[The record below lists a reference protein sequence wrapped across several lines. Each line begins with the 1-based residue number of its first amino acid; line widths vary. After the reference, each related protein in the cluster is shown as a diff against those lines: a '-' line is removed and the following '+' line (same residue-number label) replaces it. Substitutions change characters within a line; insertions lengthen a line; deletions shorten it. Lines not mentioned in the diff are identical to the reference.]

1 MGHKF
6 LKSTFLIAALVG
18 GISTHSFC
26 QFSPLTLSSPNQ
38 ELSLQFATVPVK
50 GSISGGGKLV
60 YSVSYRGK
68 PVLDQSALGLDLEG
82 QSLLGADVQVVN
94 SIAGQGVDDY
104 SLLAGKTSKIHD
116 EYKSLTV
123 QLREDGNAGRTFTM
137 EARAYNDGVAFRYV
151 LPTQDAINEIRLKQ
165 EDTEFR
171 ISTDATTWALELPN
185 YRSSYESEYVK
196 LPISA
201 FSNQG
206 GVSSTFLIGL
216 PLLMHLPGTAWMA
229 LTEADLEG
237 NSGMYVTNPSGNWGG
252 HWFVSKLSP
261 RFDTPNLALTGT
273 LPHHSAWRVLLV
285 ADEPGKLMES
295 NVVSDLNTPNRVVDT
310 SWIHPGKSSWNWWSG
325 DIGSDGKPAYT
336 TKNMEYY
343 VDFAAQSGFPYMLL
357 DAGWANGRDIT
368 KLRGN
373 VDVPELVSYATTKH
387 VKVWIWL
394 HSVSVMNEMKEAFP
408 LFEKWGV
415 AGVKIDFV
423 NRDDQ
428 EGIKFYYD
436 VAREAAEHH
445 LMVDFHGASKPWGI
459 ERTYPNVLSYEAVL
473 GMEQNKAGRRDSPI
487 DRTVFP
493 FTRMLAGPLDY
504 TPGGF
509 NNVTDD
515 NFISRGVSPMVMGT
529 RAQQLALYVVFQ
541 TPIQMVSDSPQAY
554 ADQPAF
560 KFIHDVPTEWDT
572 MRVLNGEPGEF
583 VTIARSHGN
592 EWYLGSITNW
602 TPREFHVPMNFLGT
616 GRYVAE
622 IYQDAADAGTNP
634 KNVTIRRQIIHKGE
648 VLTLHLA
655 TGGGCAIRLI
665 PEGASKAVSLQREGQ
680 TSARSKTVPSP

>member
-1 MGHKF
+1 M
-6 LKSTFLIAALVG
+6 LICNLEGFADSDPV
-18 GISTHSFC
+18 I
-26 QFSPLTLSSPNQ
+26 LSSPDQ
-38 ELSLQFATVPVK
+38 QLAIRFATVAGKESK
-50 GSISGGGKLV
+50 GSSGKLV
-60 YSVSYRGK
+60 YSVDFRGK
-68 PVLDQSALGLDLEG
+68 HVIDASSLALELAGQPALGSE
-82 QSLLGADVQVVN
+82 VE
-94 SIAGQGVDDY
+94 IAESTPSKGSDDY
-104 SLLAGKTSKIHD
+104 SLIGGKVSHVHD
-116 EYKSLTV
+116 LYNSV
-123 QLREDGNAGRTFTM
+123 QLRAVEGSEPKRSLVI
-137 EARAYNDGVAFRYV
+137 EARAYNDGIAFRYV
-151 LPTQDAINEIRLKQ
+151 LPAQDTIKDLRVKQ

-171 ISTDATTWALELPN
+171 VSTDATTWALALPN

-196 LPISA
+196 LPTTA

-206 GVSSTFLIGL
+206 GVSSSFLIGM
-216 PLLMHLPGTAWMA
+216 PLLMHLPGVAWVT

-237 NSGMYVTNPSGNWGG
+237 NPGMYVTNPSGNWAG

-261 RFDTPNLALTGT
+261 RFDDPSLALIAS

-285 ADEPGKLMES
+285 ADKPGKLMES
-295 NVVSDLNTPNRVVDT
+295 NVISDLNPQNRVEDT
-310 SWIHPGKSSWNWWSG
+310 SWIHPGKASWNWWAG
-325 DIGSDGKPAYT
+325 DIGPDGKSAYS

-357 DAGWANGRDIT
+357 DAGWADGRDIT

-373 VDVPELVSYATTKH
+373 VDVPELVRYAAAKH
-387 VKVWIWL
+387 VRVWIWL
-394 HSVSVMNEMKEAFP
+394 YSTSVMDQMKEAFP
-408 LFEKWGV
+408 LFESWGV
-415 AGVKIDFV
+415 AGVKIDFI

-473 GMEQNKAGRRDSPI
+473 GAENNKVGRRDSPV

-493 FTRMLAGPLDY
+493 FTRLIAGPLDY

-509 NNVTDD
+509 TNATEDD
-515 NFISRGVSPMVMGT
+515 FLARDESPMVMGT

-541 TPIQMVSDSPQAY
+541 TPFQMVSDSPQAY

-560 KFIHDVPTEWDT
+560 QFIREVPTQWDS
-572 MRVLNGEPGEF
+572 MHVLNGEPGEF

-602 TPREFHVPMNFLGT
+602 TSRDLHVPLNFLGS
-616 GRYVAE
+616 GRYIAE
-622 IYQDAADAGTNP
+622 IYQDGADAGDHP
-634 KNVTIRRQIIHKGE
+634 EHVTIKKQIVHRADQLI
-648 VLTLHLA
+648 LHLA
-655 TGGGCAIRLI
+655 AGGGCAIRFI
-665 PEGASKAVSLQREGQ
+665 PESGK
-680 TSARSKTVPSP
+680 

>member
-1 MGHKF
+1 MGRSF
-6 LKSTFLIAALVG
+6 LKSILLLAALVG
-18 GISTHSFC
+18 GISANSFC
-26 QFSPLTLSSPNQ
+26 QSFPLTLSSPNQ
-38 ELSLQFATVPVK
+38 ELSLQFATAPVE
-50 GSISGGGKLV
+50 GSTSGGGKLV

-68 PVLDQSALGLDLEG
+68 PVLDQSALGLELEG
-82 QSLLGADVQVVN
+82 QSLLGADVRVVN
-94 SIAGQGVDDY
+94 SIAGKGVDDY
-104 SLLAGKTSKIHD
+104 SLLAGKTSKVQD

-123 QLREDGNAGRTFTM
+123 QLKEDGNAGRTFSM
-137 EARAYNDGVAFRYV
+137 EARAYNDGVAFRYA
-151 LPTQDAINEIRLKQ
+151 LPAQDTSKEIRLKQ

-237 NSGMYVTNPSGNWGG
+237 NSGMYVTNPSGNWAG

-261 RFDTPNLALTGT
+261 RFDNPNLVLTGT

-295 NVVSDLNTPNRVVDT
+295 NIVSDLNTPNRVQDT
-310 SWIHPGKSSWNWWSG
+310 SWIHPGKASWNWWTG
-325 DIGSDGKPAYT
+325 DIGPDGKSAYT

-343 VDFAAQSGFPYMLL
+343 VDFAAQSGFPYMML

-373 VDVPELVSYATTKH
+373 VDVPELVSYATAKH

-394 HSVSVMNEMKEAFP
+394 YSISVMNQMKEAFP

-415 AGVKIDFV
+415 AGLKIDFV

-473 GMEQNKAGRRDSPI
+473 GMENNKVARRDSPV

-509 NNVTDD
+509 NNVTEDS
-515 NFISRGVSPMVMGT
+515 FVGRGQSPMVMGT

-554 ADQPAF
+554 AGQPAF

-572 MRVLNGEPGEF
+572 TRVLNGEPGEF

-602 TPREFHVPMNFLGT
+602 TPRELHVPLNFLGT
-616 GRYVAE
+616 GRYIAE

-634 KNVTIRRQIIHKGE
+634 KNVTIRRQIVHKGE
-648 VLTLHLA
+648 ELTLHLA

-665 PEGASKAVSLQREGQ
+665 PEGGK
-680 TSARSKTVPSP
+680 